1 MIDMKPKQLIKVFV
15 KKTEPD
21 GSISLD
27 RYGTFDELNGLIEWL
42 DRFSLKLA
50 DFKRTAEANRVSYV
64 RAEKQGD
71 VQYDLYIKLYDEVE
85 GADYL
90 NKFEAW

>member
-64 RAEKQGD
+64 RAE
-71 VQYDLYIKLYDEVE
+71 
-85 GADYL
+85 GAPGAISAYSPMA
-90 NKFEAW
+90 KK